1 VFLVRLWPRELTVWI
16 IRAST
21 VIAVRQPIF
30 ISTQMISLISTCR
43 ACYPMECLHG
53 DAMSYTE
60 VEDGCC
66 CYSVLRLL

>member
-1 VFLVRLWPRELTVWI
+1 MFWPHVFRALTV
-16 IRAST
+16 RTVSAST
-21 VIAVRQPIF
+21 VIAVCQPFF
-30 ISTQMISLISTCR
+30 ISTQMISLISAYR